1 MRTGVS
7 ANAAERI
14 PCDSGW
20 MVEVMPLGPPA
31 SHAVAGHQS
40 GHAGR
45 AWRRH
50 SSPNFHHVLAAASQK
65 HWPQAAAPATAGIQT
80 VAQHVPLAVP
90 RVAGHYQSVS
100 AIPAQSNAALQQ
112 AINLENVPQS
122 WRPALQ
128 FIMVQESTGKVG
140 ASSPVHSARGLY
152 QLTAA
157 NYHFNPNGVHSFGNA
172 VEEAQGGIR
181 YIRQRYGTADNAA
194 AFWQQHGWY

>member
-1 MRTGVS
+1 M
-7 ANAAERI
+7 A
-14 PCDSGW
+14 
-20 MVEVMPLGPPA
+20 L
-31 SHAVAGHQS
+31 
-40 GHAGR
+40 
-45 AWRRH
+45 
-50 SSPNFHHVLAAASQK
+50 
-65 HWPQAAAPATAGIQT
+65 
-80 VAQHVPLAVP
+80 HVPLAVP

-181 YIRQRYGTADNAA
+181 YIQQRYGTADNAV
-194 AFWQQHGWY
+194 AFWQQHRWY